1 MYRTTKKKLVKRVG
15 ISTAVALGA
24 LGVGATVAS
33 AATTTSTAHAR
44 VGAHDSATPTPGSGQ
59 GCAHGPGGV
68 VTALTSTSITV
79 TDPSGTASTFT
90 ITSSTPVTKD
100 RATAAIADLAVGDE
114 VHVMPSAEGSSTAAR
129 IDIVQPS
136 VMGKV
141 TAVNGDTITIAGP
154 NSTSATVIVSNATTY
169 TKDGASASLADV
181 TVGSSIFAE
190 GSFTSPTDTSSLD
203 ATNVGIGQPGT
214 AGPGFEQ
221 PGGPGPQ
228 GALHGS
234 QPSAVHAN

>member
-1 MYRTTKKKLVKRVG
+1 
-15 ISTAVALGA
+15 
-24 LGVGATVAS
+24 
-33 AATTTSTAHAR
+33 
-44 VGAHDSATPTPGSGQ
+44 
-59 GCAHGPGGV
+59 
-68 VTALTSTSITV
+68 
-79 TDPSGTASTFT
+79 
-90 ITSSTPVTKD
+90 
-100 RATAAIADLAVGDE
+100 
-114 VHVMPSAEGSSTAAR
+114 MPSAEGSSTAAR